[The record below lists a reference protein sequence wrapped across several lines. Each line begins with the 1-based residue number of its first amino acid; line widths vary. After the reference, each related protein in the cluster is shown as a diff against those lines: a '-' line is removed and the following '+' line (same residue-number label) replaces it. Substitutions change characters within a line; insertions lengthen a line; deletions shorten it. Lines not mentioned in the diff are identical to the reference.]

1 MPSLDDQPTANLLA
15 ALVETLEGMD
25 SERVEAGGKPPTWNR
40 LVDRA
45 QAIQLVLRE
54 RPDGRS
60 GISALMD
67 SDNATTRGWAAAWSL
82 FWDEPRAREVLAQD
96 AAGSGLGALDAKMT
110 LREFDA
116 GRLNMTWQPKSR

>member
-1 MPSLDDQPTANLLA
+1 VSSLDDLPTADLLD
-15 ALVETLEGMD
+15 ALTETLDEMESG
-25 SERVEAGGKPPTWNR
+25 RVEAGGGPTAWNR

-67 SDNATTRGWAAAWSL
+67 SQNPTVRGWAVAWSL
-82 FWDEPRAREVLAQD
+82 FWDEPRARAVLAQD
-96 AAGSGLGALDAKMT
+96 AAGSGLGALDAKMA

-116 GRLNMTWQPKSR
+116 GRLNMTWQPKSG